1 MFIPWMVIY
10 LPAILS
16 LLIFCCIKFWSME
29 GKQLA
34 AILLVGISAYFYAI
48 VVASYIELKLKNR
61 LKKVSATILACLQ
74 DLKDW
79 CKMFYNPLVSDQPR
93 SCGFPHSLSIG
104 NS

>member
-1 MFIPWMVIY
+1 MISHIFTNLGLIYGATKNNRWMFIPWMVIY

-61 LKKVSATILACLQ
+61 LKQVSATILACL
-74 DLKDW
+74 
-79 CKMFYNPLVSDQPR
+79 
-93 SCGFPHSLSIG
+93 
-104 NS
+104 

>member
-34 AILLVGISAYFYAI
+34 AILLVGVSAYFYAI
-48 VVASYIELKLKNR
+48 VVASYIELKLSKR
-61 LKKVSATILACLQ
+61 LKKVQVSYQYSKPRNLSAADNSDNSLEH
-74 DLKDW
+74 
-79 CKMFYNPLVSDQPR
+79 FY
-93 SCGFPHSLSIG
+93 
-104 NS
+104 